1 MDRMTNDMTNSL
13 HDLVTIRPLW
23 LTLLL
28 FSLAVYTVARLVVS
42 DDVWFISR
50 SRLIKW
56 LRSEAAYHPGGGGLK
71 LYPKFGRGFTRA
83 KIAGA
88 MECER
93 CTGFW
98 VSAALAAALFLPPWL
113 YDQMNPAQQETNGVH
128 WLFVTAPDLVLYG
141 LAAWGLQSLL
151 AEWGD

>member
-1 MDRMTNDMTNSL
+1 MTNDLTNDL
-13 HDLVTIRPLW
+13 HDVLTARPLW

-28 FSLAVYTVARLVVS
+28 FSLAVYTVSRLVVS
-42 DDVWFISR
+42 DDVWYVTR
-50 SRLIKW
+50 GRLIKW
-56 LRSEAAYHPGGGGLK
+56 LRSEAAFHPGGEASLK
-71 LYPKFGRGFTRA
+71 LYPKLGRGFLRA

-141 LAAWGLQSLL
+141 LAAWGLQTVI
-151 AEWGD
+151 AELGD